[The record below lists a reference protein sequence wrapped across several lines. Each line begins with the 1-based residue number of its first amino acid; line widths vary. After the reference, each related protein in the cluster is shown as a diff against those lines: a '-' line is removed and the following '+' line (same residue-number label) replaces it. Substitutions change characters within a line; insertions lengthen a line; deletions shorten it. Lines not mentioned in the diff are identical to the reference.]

1 MPDLVRGPN
10 DPNGASKI
18 TAANYNDL
26 QKTVADIL
34 GDGFGDTGY
43 GQELV
48 STPLLSSDIVRAE
61 HMNLL
66 RDDIN
71 RIQVHQTGSLSS
83 LLELTPG
90 EKVSANDINGVVD
103 KGFNQFVAVVNILE
117 ANKSVVDGTQVT
129 LETATTSTRFAAW
142 NGKVVHSFTA
152 TFDDADHR
160 RAFFNAGGQIHMSA
174 TIEGDNT
181 AKGADW
187 NTILTNMGTIKFSAT
202 TTEKTGSAGLLQPI
216 GNNDLTTSYQ
226 KIFERR
232 GQADYYAENRFFMYA
247 KETSNRAIQFSIEF
261 EDNDAGD
268 PNDDELIR
276 GTLTSIVK
284 QLRPTGSYVS
294 VKSPAYST
302 QSDISEGD

>member
-1 MPDLVRGPN
+1 MASLVRGAD
-10 DPNGASKI
+10 DPNGASRI

-34 GDGFGDTGY
+34 GVGFANTGY
-43 GQELV
+43 GQDLV
-48 STPLLSSDIVRAE
+48 SSALLANDIVRAE
-61 HMNLL
+61 HMNLI

-83 LLELTPG
+83 LLELQPG
-90 EKVSANDINGVVD
+90 ETVGANDIAGVVD

-117 ANKSVVDGTQVT
+117 ANKDIVDGTQVT

-142 NGKVVHSFTA
+142 NGTVVHSFTA

-160 RAFFNAGGQIHMSA
+160 RAFFNAGGQIHISA
-174 TIEGDNT
+174 TLEGDNT
-181 AKGADW
+181 QKGADW
-187 NTILTNMGTIKFSAT
+187 NTILTNMGTIKFSAN

-216 GNNDLTTSYQ
+216 GNYDLTPSYQ

-232 GQADYYAENRFFMYA
+232 GQADYYAENRFFIYA
-247 KETSNRAIQFSIEF
+247 KEVSNRAIQFSIEF
-261 EDNDAGD
+261 EDNDVGD
-268 PNDDELIR
+268 PNDDEFIR
-276 GTLTSIVK
+276 GTLTSIIK
-284 QLRPTGSYVS
+284 QLRPTGSFVS